1 MLILALL
8 GKKRG
13 HYLTQNLKILPDHL
27 VLLILKVISQGLFP
41 QLRPKLLNR
50 TLLQKVDQVGS
61 ILFKAVRVLGHLV
74 LRENIIE
81 LVDIAV
87 GAFHLLLAWLV
98 DLVLRQP
105 FLPHAPEALH
115 VVVKVG
121 RLQGK
126 AIETLTVLAI
136 VQPEEQIGG
145 VLSVKVHLEGEEL
158 LLREVRGADFLAEAL
173 LKIIYHHLDAL
184 LRHLDLNFIIE
195 LLQCFKPKQLHQLTF

>member
-1 MLILALL
+1 M
-8 GKKRG
+8 
-13 HYLTQNLKILPDHL
+13 TQNLKILPDHL

-126 AIETLTVLAI
+126 AI
-136 VQPEEQIGG
+136 
-145 VLSVKVHLEGEEL
+145 
-158 LLREVRGADFLAEAL
+158 
-173 LKIIYHHLDAL
+173 
-184 LRHLDLNFIIE
+184 
-195 LLQCFKPKQLHQLTF
+195 